1 MFIFCKQYIT
11 EGILLNEM
19 MSNPL
24 LINYSVLILD
34 EIHER
39 SLMTDILMGLVKKVL
54 KVFIIY
60 MLILLILFI
69 YLIVNNF
76 QKRPTLRL
84 IILSATMDSSQL
96 KSYFNFNQTN
106 SPDNDTAT
114 VLGIEGKSYPTKM
127 YYLKGDTFN
136 KYLNIIILK
145 NILNVFN
152 F

>member
-1 MFIFCKQYIT
+1 
-11 EGILLNEM
+11 M

-39 SLMTDILMGLVKKVL
+39 SLMTDILMGLVKKIL

-60 MLILLILFI
+60 ILILLILFI

-106 SPDNDTAT
+106 NPDNDTAT

-127 YYLKGDTFN
+127 YYLKGDILN

-145 NILNVFN
+145 NI
-152 F
+152 